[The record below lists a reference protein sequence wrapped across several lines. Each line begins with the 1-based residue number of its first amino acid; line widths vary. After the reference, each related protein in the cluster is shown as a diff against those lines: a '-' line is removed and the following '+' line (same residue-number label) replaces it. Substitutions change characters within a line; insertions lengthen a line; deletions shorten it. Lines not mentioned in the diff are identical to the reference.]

1 MDQFLEEMSLVAN
14 IDTYKEGENFLTL
27 MTLHNAKGLEFKV
40 VFIVGMEEGIFP
52 HALSLDDIRQLEEER
67 RLCYVGMTRAKKLLY
82 MVYAIS
88 RNLYGGIYFNP
99 ESRFLREIPDEFI
112 EEVKEPELGVIREKL
127 EKFNIGDRVVHKK
140 WGMGEILDLKEII
153 NDTEAY
159 VLFDDFGL
167 KHLLLSYA
175 KLDRV
180 TK

>member
-1 MDQFLEEMSLVAN
+1 M
-14 IDTYKEGENFLTL
+14 
-27 MTLHNAKGLEFKV
+27 
-40 VFIVGMEEGIFP
+40 
-52 HALSLDDIRQLEEER
+52 
-67 RLCYVGMTRAKKLLY
+67 KK
-82 MVYAIS
+82 
-88 RNLYGGIYFNP
+88 
-99 ESRFLREIPDEFI
+99 I
-112 EEVKEPELGVIREKL
+112 EEKIDREYEILVKEPELGVIREKL